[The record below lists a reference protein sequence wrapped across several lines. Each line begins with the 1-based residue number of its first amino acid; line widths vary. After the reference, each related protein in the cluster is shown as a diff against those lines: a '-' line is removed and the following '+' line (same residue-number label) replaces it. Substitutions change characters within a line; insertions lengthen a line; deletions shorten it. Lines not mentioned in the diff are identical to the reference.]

1 MTNYRVSFV
10 KDVLSSDGHVFK
22 CIQQVIDIA
31 DAKNLD
37 SAVETAQLKYRGL
50 RGIRDWKLHADY
62 LELEADGKKI
72 DYPQKRNSRGKAPL
86 ADAALRLPPCQRPL
100 LVTACSRL

>member
-22 CIQQVIDIA
+22 CLQQVINIA
-31 DAKNLD
+31 DAKNPG
-37 SAVETAQLKYRGL
+37 SAVETAQLRYQEL

-72 DYPQKRNSRGKAPL
+72 DYRQKRKSSRGKAPVADL
-86 ADAALRLPPCQRPL
+86 ALGRH
-100 LVTACSRL
+100 